1 MKEFHSNSQLHAMA
15 IMLLYFA
22 IYTTENILKK
32 KKNPKSDD
40 IPWNVKKNFLIYM
53 SKIWETHNLK
63 ISFNP
68 TFATIQIYGSL

>member
-1 MKEFHSNSQLHAMA
+1 MKEFHSNSELHAMA

-22 IYTTENILKK
+22 IYTTENILK